1 MAYKGIL
8 FDFDGVVVKS
18 MEQHFIAW
26 KKAFAEK
33 GVQITADEFFIMEG
47 QGISTISHKI
57 GSNHGLSP
65 VEVEQVKSRKVNF
78 YNQYMTIEFYDYFED
93 LLRNL
98 NRRNI
103 RKGIVTGG
111 TRERVIQIV
120 DKYFDNEFAC
130 VVTSDDVENGK
141 PHPEP
146 FLKGAELLNL
156 KPKECVVVENA
167 PLGIQGAKEAGMTV
181 IAVTT
186 TLTEEF
192 LKQAD
197 YISNDFREVKSRLNT
212 LFSPKSR

>member
-1 MAYKGIL
+1 
-8 FDFDGVVVKS
+8 
-18 MEQHFIAW
+18 
-26 KKAFAEK
+26 
-33 GVQITADEFFIMEG
+33 
-47 QGISTISHKI
+47 
-57 GSNHGLSP
+57 
-65 VEVEQVKSRKVNF
+65 
-78 YNQYMTIEFYDYFED
+78 MTIEFYDYFED